1 MGLKVEKIASQTYI
15 LLEDISV
22 DSLGYHITVKQGF
35 DYDSASIPQIFWSLI
50 GSPFT
55 GNYTVPALIHDALYA
70 SERLEIKL
78 CDNIFLDL
86 MKQYKVGYFKRY
98 AIYYAVRVGGGFIWD
113 KHLEDEII
121 KYKGFCD
128 VKKII
133 NNNNDFNNIFGV

>member
-22 DSLGYHITVKQGF
+22 DSLGYHITVKKDF
-35 DYDSASIPQIFWSLI
+35 DFDAASIPQIFWSLI

-55 GNYTVPALIHDALYA
+55 GNYTVPALTHDALYA
-70 SERLEIKL
+70 SERLERKL

-86 MKQYKVGYFKRY
+86 MKQYEVGYFKRY
-98 AIYYAVRVGGGFIWD
+98 AIYNAVRIFGNRNWN
-113 KHLEDEII
+113 KMSKSETI
-121 KYKGFCD
+121 KYKEFCY
-128 VKKII
+128 VKKIT